1 MTYAVI
7 SRYGLHGRPGN
18 DMKKILMT
26 LSVCILLSGCAAP
39 GELLKEFL
47 GVSTKE
53 LEEGRSDA
61 AVKVFD
67 YNYDTCYKK
76 TEAVIKAMPKV
87 SVYAQDK
94 GGIAFYYIDPNTTP
108 VGVFFKEID
117 PAHTQVEISSPDAFA
132 KEWVA
137 KNVFSETVL
146 KATADAKIKKD
157 NRPARRR

>member
-1 MTYAVI
+1 
-7 SRYGLHGRPGN
+7 
-18 DMKKILMT
+18 MKKILIA
-26 LSVCILLSGCAAP
+26 LSVCILLSGCATP
-39 GELLKEFL
+39 GDIWKEFL
-47 GVSTKE
+47 GISTKE

-76 TEAVIKAMPKV
+76 VDSIIKAMPKV
-87 SVYAQDK
+87 SIYAQDK

-108 VGVFFKEID
+108 VGVFFKSID
-117 PAHTQVEISSPDAFA
+117 PAHTVVEISSQDSNA

-146 KATADAKIKKD
+146 KATPDAKIRKGGGGPK
-157 NRPARRR
+157 RR